1 MFSLKLIINKVKS
14 YYPQADFSLIKKAY
28 IYGLNAHIGQFRKSG
43 KPFFSHPLAVA
54 KILSELKLDTIT
66 VCTGLLHDTVED
78 TNVEISDINQRFGF
92 HIANLVEGVTK
103 LSKIKC
109 KNNEERQAENFRK
122 MLIAMSKDIRV
133 LLIKLADR
141 LHNMRTIQY
150 MSYDKQKTIS
160 LETMQIYVPLANRLG
175 IGWLKTELE
184 DIGFKFFKKKEYSN
198 LKKKS
203 IRLEE
208 RENFLLKKFLLN

>member
-1 MFSLKLIINKVKS
+1 
-14 YYPQADFSLIKKAY
+14 
-28 IYGLNAHIGQFRKSG
+28 
-43 KPFFSHPLAVA
+43 
-54 KILSELKLDTIT
+54 
-66 VCTGLLHDTVED
+66 
-78 TNVEISDINQRFGF
+78 
-92 HIANLVEGVTK
+92 
-103 LSKIKC
+103 
-109 KNNEERQAENFRK
+109 
-122 MLIAMSKDIRV
+122 MSKDIRV

-203 IRLEE
+203 IKLEE